1 MAGTTSFEHQAR
13 THKQMGFPVPTESS
27 RGCYLSM
34 EQGRLCPAGGV
45 YVDNLVFIGTKEEEV
60 KVFKAEMKVA
70 F

>member
-1 MAGTTSFEHQAR
+1 
-13 THKQMGFPVPTESS
+13 MGFPVPTESS